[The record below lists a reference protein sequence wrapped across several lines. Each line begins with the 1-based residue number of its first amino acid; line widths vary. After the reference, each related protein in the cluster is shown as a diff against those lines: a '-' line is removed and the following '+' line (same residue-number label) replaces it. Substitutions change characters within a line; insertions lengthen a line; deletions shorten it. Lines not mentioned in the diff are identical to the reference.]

1 MYEGHSVGVVV
12 PAYNEEGLVG
22 SVIETM
28 PSFVDRI
35 YVIDDASTDGTW
47 EEIQEHAGRIN
58 DLEDETSDGAQEER
72 DEYIRERRERTTERP
87 VADGGDGEPTQRVV
101 PVRHEH
107 NRGAGAAVKTGY
119 SLALADE
126 IDVTAVMDGDGQM
139 DPDELDR
146 IIDPIVS
153 GEATYAKGN
162 RLHSREDRREMSN
175 WRLFGNTLLTML
187 TRVASGYWEVSDPQN
202 GYTAI
207 SNDGLQKVPFEKLY
221 EEYGF
226 LNHLL
231 VALNI
236 RGEPIADV
244 AHPAVYGDET
254 SSIRYSRFVPGLSML
269 LARSFLDRIVQSYL
283 VRRFHPVV
291 PCYTLGATVLLVGA
305 GGGLYAAF
313 ASSVDAFMGGMVSF
327 LVFAFG
333 CMLLVLGCWF
343 DVKENEG
350 LVHRHGYS
358 TLRERR
364 EEQRRPGSVPSA
376 IDFVHR
382 DSTPGQIRPGSEDRS

>member
-1 MYEGHSVGVVV
+1 MYAGHSIGVVV

-35 YVIDDASTDGTW
+35 YVVDDASTDGTW
-47 EEIQEHAGRIN
+47 EEIREHARRIN
-58 DLEDETSDGAQEER
+58 GLEGIATEEGT
-72 DEYIRERRERTTERP
+72 EGSEKYARRESERASERP
-87 VADGGDGEPTQRVV
+87 VADGGDGEPAQRVV
-101 PVRHEH
+101 PVRHER

-126 IDVTAVMDGDGQM
+126 MDVTAVMDGDGQM

-146 IIDPIVS
+146 IIDPVVD

-162 RLHSREDRREMSN
+162 RLHSREDRQGMSN
-175 WRLFGNTLLTML
+175 WRLFGNALLTML

-207 SNDGLQKVPFEKLY
+207 SNDGLQKVPFEDLY

-236 RGEPIADV
+236 REEPIADV
-244 AHPAVYGDET
+244 AHSAVYGDET

-269 LARSFLDRIVQSYL
+269 LLRSFLDRMAQSYL
-283 VRRFHPVV
+283 VKQFHPVV
-291 PCYTLGATVLLVGA
+291 PCYTLGVSVLLVGV
-305 GGGLYAAF
+305 GGGLYAAL
-313 ASSVDAFMGGMVSF
+313 SSTVNAFLGGMVSF

-333 CMLLVLGCWF
+333 CLLLVLGCWF

-350 LVHRHGYS
+350 LVHRHGYPAV
-358 TLRERR
+358 RNRR
-364 EEQRRPGSVPSA
+364 DEPQPPASIASA
-376 IDFVHR
+376 MEFVHS
-382 DSTPGQIRPGSEDRS
+382 DGPAGQIRPGSEDRS

>member
-28 PSFVDRI
+28 PPFVDRI
-35 YVIDDASTDGTW
+35 YVVDDASTDGTW
-47 EEIQEHAGRIN
+47 EEITAAARRIN
-58 DLEDETSDGAQEER
+58 DLEDEASDRAREESE
-72 DEYIRERRERTTERP
+72 EYARQVRERTTERP
-87 VADGGDGEPTQRVV
+87 VADGGDGESAQRVV

-119 SLALADE
+119 SLALADG

-146 IIDPIVS
+146 IIEPVVS

-175 WRLFGNTLLTML
+175 WRLFGNALLTML
-187 TRVASGYWEVSDPQN
+187 TRVASGYWELSDPQN

-207 SNDGLQKVPFEKLY
+207 SNDGLQKVPFENLY

-236 RGEPIADV
+236 REEPIADV

-254 SSIRYSRFVPGLSML
+254 STIRYSRFVPGLSML
-269 LARSFLDRIVQSYL
+269 LARSFIDRMTQSYL

-291 PCYTLGATVLLVGA
+291 ACYLLGAVVLLVG
-305 GGGLYAAF
+305 GTGGLYAALS
-313 ASSVDAFMGGMVSF
+313 SSVDAFLGGMVSF

-333 CMLLVLGCWF
+333 GLLLVLGCWF

-358 TLRERR
+358 TLREGR
-364 EEQRRPGSVPSA
+364 EELRRPGSFAPA
-376 IDFVHR
+376 IDLVQR
-382 DSTPGQIRPGSEDRS
+382 DSTPGQIRPGSEERS